1 MVASVSRPLCDG
13 EALRLVLAAQRE
25 SLRARAAAAVFV
37 TAGAEFVHPGV
48 APVVWLGVVLA
59 SLLADG
65 LLRRRLLARRDDVS
79 LRGIVVLGLWLL
91 ISNLLYAS
99 IASYFWLTGGD
110 FGRSFALILGCAGLV
125 QTAIQLRSMRWLMSL
140 AMLGHAGM
148 VLMILSVGGFTQFGP
163 VGVVLPVAGFLVF
176 VSLLL
181 QLVRHNAAQQAD
193 LIRAKREAE
202 LERAFTASIIESI
215 PNLLFVV
222 NARTGCF
229 ELINKAAERITGI
242 GREIAVG
249 RSYDDVYTA
258 EGAAR
263 LRALDAA
270 AITTGRPVTFED
282 ETIVSADGTQRTL
295 RGRHV
300 CISDDDQQPRYVIGV
315 AEDVTEVR
323 EAEAQ
328 VVRLAYYDSLTEL
341 PNRVLFRNRLDAAFD
356 AAASGGQRAALLC
369 IDLDHFKEVNDG
381 LGHLVGDQ
389 LLMEVAER
397 LNRIVRPA
405 DIVARLGG
413 DEFAILQIEL
423 ASRADVEALANRVV
437 AVLSQPFHL
446 SGRAV
451 RIGASLGIAFA
462 PEDGVSADELIMH
475 ADMALYHCKQTGR
488 GGFRVFEREMNE
500 RRRAR
505 RMLEQD
511 LRRAFAED
519 SFSIAYQPQLNVQ
532 TGHISGCEAL
542 MRLELDGRILSPA
555 EFIPVA
561 EEIGLISQIGEWIL
575 RQACAEAATWPAGT
589 KVAVNISPA
598 QVMDP
603 NLIRTIISALAHAG
617 LSPDRLEVEIT
628 EGTLLQNNQ
637 ANLTTLFRLR
647 ELGVQVALDDF
658 GTGFS
663 SLNYLRQFPFTKIK
677 IDKSFVSDLS
687 MSLESVSIVKA
698 ITGMATSL
706 GMKTT
711 AEGVENERQ
720 LDMVRSYGCTEIQGF
735 LISPPCTAEQLS
747 EIFARFAG
755 DGSSHAPPVR
765 SGDAELWLAAG

>member
-1 MVASVSRPLCDG
+1 MVALVSRTLCDG
-13 EALRLVLAAQRE
+13 DALRLVLAAQRG
-25 SLRARAAAAVFV
+25 SLRTRAAAAVFV
-37 TAGAEFVHPGV
+37 TAGAEFVHAGF
-48 APVVWLGVVLA
+48 APLIWLGAVLA
-59 SLLADG
+59 TLMGDG
-65 LLRRRLLARRDDVS
+65 LLRHR
-79 LRGIVVLGLWLL
+79 LRGWRNDLALRGVVLLGGWVLAC
-91 ISNLLYAS
+91 NLVQAS
-99 IASYFWLTGGD
+99 IAAYFWIQGGD

-140 AMLGHAGM
+140 AMLGHACI
-148 VLMILSVGGFTQFGP
+148 VLMILSVDGYDQFGP

-229 ELINKAAERITGI
+229 ELINKAAERVTGLV
-242 GREIAVG
+242 RSAAVG
-249 RSYDDVYTA
+249 RSYDDIYTA

-263 LRALDAA
+263 LRAMDAA
-270 AITTGRPVTFED
+270 AIATGQPVTFED
-282 ETIVSADGTQRTL
+282 ETLVGADGTQRTL
-295 RGRHV
+295 RGRQV
-300 CISDDDQQPRYVIGV
+300 CIPGDDLQPRYVIGV

-328 VVRLAYYDSLTEL
+328 VVHLAYYDSLTEL

-356 AAASGGQRAALLC
+356 AAAAGGQRAALLC

-397 LNRIVRPA
+397 LNRVVRPE

-413 DEFAILQIEL
+413 DEFAILQT
-423 ASRADVEALANRVV
+423 SVSGRGDVEALANRVV
-437 AVLSQPFHL
+437 SILTEPFHL

-519 SFSIAYQPQLNVQ
+519 SFSIAYQPQLNLT
-532 TGHISGCEAL
+532 TGQISGCEAL

-598 QVMDP
+598 QFMDP

-617 LSPDRLEVEIT
+617 LSPERLEVEIT
-628 EGTLLQNNQ
+628 EGTLLQNNK

-706 GMKTT
+706 GMNTT
-711 AEGVENERQ
+711 AEGVESERQ
-720 LDMVRSYGCTEIQGF
+720 LDMVQSYGCTDIQGF
-735 LISPPCTAEQLS
+735 LISPPCTADQLP

-755 DGSSHAPPVR
+755 DGTARTAPVR